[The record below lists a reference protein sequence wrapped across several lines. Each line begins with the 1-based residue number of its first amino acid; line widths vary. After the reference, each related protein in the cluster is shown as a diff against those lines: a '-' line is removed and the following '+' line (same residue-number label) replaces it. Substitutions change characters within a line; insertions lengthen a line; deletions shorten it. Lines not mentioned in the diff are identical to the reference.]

1 MVDAK
6 LVEAAKQNGLQV
18 NPWTVNDL
26 ERANQLVA
34 MGVDGLITDV
44 PGDMLKHLASKS

>member
-1 MVDAK
+1 M
-6 LVEAAKQNGLQV
+6 EAAKQNGLQV

-44 PGDMLKHLASKS
+44 PSDILKQLDAKS